1 MKRAVKRSWWFYYC
15 DIINKIWRYNNKNEG
30 NDKTIFTPASL
41 LLPNINDL
49 SRWAVIACDQF
60 TSQPEYWNEVKRTAG
75 DSPSAYNLILPEA
88 RLKDDNS
95 EAVSRINSAMN
106 DYLQRGIFTEY
117 KNCYIYVEREMLD
130 GSTRRGIIG
139 AVDLEEYDYKP
150 GTSPMIRATEETV
163 SERIPPRKAIRQNAP
178 LELSHVILLCD
189 DERRE
194 IIEPLTLAKHSITKL
209 YDFNLMLGGGR
220 IRGWLIRGDHKRAL
234 NMRLASYIKR
244 KSRELSLVF
253 AVGDGNHSLASAKAC
268 YDEGFTSRY
277 AMVELENIHDEAL
290 KFEPIHRI
298 VKNIEPENFIAEIKD
313 SICSKSDSWPVKF
326 YSGDKEGVISI
337 SKSKGASALIVL
349 QKYLD
354 EKGCEVDYIHDT
366 EALKELSHEN
376 GCLGFEMPPFDE
388 SAKRDFFRVISESGT
403 LPRKTFSMGHAK
415 EKRYYLEARRIQ

>member
-1 MKRAVKRSWWFYYC
+1 M
-15 DIINKIWRYNNKNEG
+15 
-30 NDKTIFTPASL
+30 
-41 LLPNINDL
+41 LPNINDL

-60 TSQPEYWNEVKRTAG
+60 TSQPEYWDEVEKIAG
-75 DSPSAYNLILPEA
+75 SSPSAYNLILPEA
-88 RLKDDNS
+88 RLKADNS
-95 EAVSRINSAMN
+95 EAISRINESMA

-117 KNCYIYVEREMLD
+117 KNSYIYVEREMLD

-139 AVDLEEYDYKP
+139 AVDLEEYDYRP

-163 SERIPPRKAIRQNAP
+163 SERIPPRKLIRRNAP

-220 IRGWLIRGDHKRAL
+220 IRGWLVRGDHKRAL
-234 NMRLASYIKR
+234 NMRISSYIKR

-268 YDEGFTSRY
+268 YEEGLTSRY

-298 VKNIEPENFIAEIKD
+298 VKNIDPENFIAEIKG

-326 YSGDKEGVISI
+326 FSGGKEGVIKI

-354 EKGCEVDYIHDT
+354 EKGCEIDYIHDT
-366 EALKELSHEN
+366 EALKELSNEN
-376 GCLGFEMPPFDE
+376 GCLGFQMPEFDE
-388 SAKRDFFRVISESGT
+388 SAKRDFFKVISESGT

>member
-1 MKRAVKRSWWFYYC
+1 M
-15 DIINKIWRYNNKNEG
+15 
-30 NDKTIFTPASL
+30 
-41 LLPNINDL
+41 LPNINDL

-60 TSQPEYWNEVKRTAG
+60 TSQPEYWDEVEKIAG
-75 DSPSAYNLILPEA
+75 SSPSAYNLILPEA
-88 RLKDDNS
+88 RLKADNS
-95 EAVSRINSAMN
+95 EAISRINESMA

-117 KNCYIYVEREMLD
+117 KNSYIYVEREMLD

-139 AVDLEEYDYKP
+139 AVDLEEYDYRP

-163 SERIPPRKAIRQNAP
+163 SERIPPRKLIRRNAP

-220 IRGWLIRGDHKRAL
+220 IRGWLVRGDHKRAL
-234 NMRLASYIKR
+234 NMRISSYIKR

-268 YDEGFTSRY
+268 YEEGLTSRY

-298 VKNIEPENFIAEIKD
+298 VKNIDPENFIAEIKD

-326 YSGDKEGVISI
+326 FSGGKEGVIKI

-354 EKGCEVDYIHDT
+354 EKGCEIDYIHDT
-366 EALKELSHEN
+366 EALKELSNEN
-376 GCLGFEMPPFDE
+376 GCLGFQMPEFDE
-388 SAKRDFFRVISESGT
+388 SAKRDFFKVISESGT

>member
-1 MKRAVKRSWWFYYC
+1 M
-15 DIINKIWRYNNKNEG
+15 
-30 NDKTIFTPASL
+30 
-41 LLPNINDL
+41 LPNINDL

-60 TSQPEYWNEVKRTAG
+60 TSQPEYWNEVKLTAG

-313 SICSKSDSWPVKF
+313 SICSKYDSWPVKF

>member
-1 MKRAVKRSWWFYYC
+1 M
-15 DIINKIWRYNNKNEG
+15 
-30 NDKTIFTPASL
+30 
-41 LLPNINDL
+41 LPNINDL

-60 TSQPEYWNEVKRTAG
+60 TSQPEYWNEVKLTAG

-139 AVDLEEYDYKP
+139 AIDLEEYDYKP